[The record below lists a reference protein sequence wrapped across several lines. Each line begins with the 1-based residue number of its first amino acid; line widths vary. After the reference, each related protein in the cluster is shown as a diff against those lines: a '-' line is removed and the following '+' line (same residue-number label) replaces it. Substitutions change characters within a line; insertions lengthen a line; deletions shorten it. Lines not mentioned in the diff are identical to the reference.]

1 MSFDSLRFNRR
12 TLVAGAAAFALGS
25 VTGSSNALA
34 QGVEE
39 NYPLPLRDPSEYT
52 AYIPAVS
59 KPGQFAGYT
68 CEFDAVW
75 VALKT
80 FGEELS
86 LSDMIDIVGVDR
98 SIEPYYV
105 ESSRGMLIYGGDIS
119 NHFCGDYEH
128 NFLARSRTRAL
139 RPIFKEVGLPV
150 RTVSDEKQIRQCL
163 DRDRLIVIKG
173 TVDFKPW
180 TSAYWMTDNGKEFPV
195 VLGNDHAQVII
206 GYSDEVVVIRDV
218 LGPTST
224 NWERPYEYEVPWDQF
239 LACWWAQGNDGQAIG
254 ERGSFKG

>member
-1 MSFDSLRFNRR
+1 MSVRLHRFNRR
-12 TLVAGAAAFALGS
+12 TLMTGAAALAFGS
-25 VTGSSNALA
+25 VAGSNAVEA
-34 QGVEE
+34 QSVVE
-39 NYPLPLRDPSEYT
+39 NTPAPLRDISEYK

-59 KPGQFAGYT
+59 KSSQFAGYT

-75 VALKT
+75 VALRT
-80 FGEELS
+80 FGEDLS
-86 LSDMIDIVGVDR
+86 LADMIDIVGVDR

-119 NHFCGDYEH
+119 KHFCGDYEH

-150 RTVSDEKQIRQCL
+150 RTVRDQKEIIQCL
-163 DRDRLIVIKG
+163 ERDRLIVIKG
-173 TVDFKPW
+173 TVDFQPW
-180 TSAYWMTDNGKEFPV
+180 TSAYWVTPNNTEYPV

-206 GYSDEVVVIRDV
+206 GYNDDVVVIRDV

-224 NWERPYEYEVPWDQF
+224 NWSRPYEYEVPWDQF

>member
-1 MSFDSLRFNRR
+1 MSFDAQRMQRRSL
-12 TLVAGAAAFALGS
+12 LAGVAGLALSS
-25 VTGSSNALA
+25 VAGPKLA
-34 QGVEE
+34 SAQNVQV
-39 NYPLPLRDPSEYT
+39 NFPAPLRDVSEYD

-59 KPGQFAGYT
+59 KASQFAGYT

-86 LSDMIDIVGVDR
+86 LNDMIDIVGVDR

-105 ESSRGMLIYGGDIS
+105 ESNRGMLIYGGDIS
-119 NHFCGDYEH
+119 NRFCGDYEH

-150 RTVSDEKQIRQCL
+150 RTVRDQKEIIQCL
-163 DRDRLIVIKG
+163 DRERLIVIKA

-180 TSAYWMTDNGKEFPV
+180 TSAYWITPNGKEYPV
-195 VLGNDHAQVII
+195 VLGNDHAQVIM
-206 GYSDEVVVIRDV
+206 GYNQDVVVIRDV
-218 LGPTST
+218 LGPTSS
-224 NWERPYEYEVPWDQF
+224 NWERPYEYEVPWEQF
-239 LACWWAQGNDGQAIG
+239 LACWWAQGNDAQAVG
-254 ERGSFKG
+254 EKGSFKG

>member
-1 MSFDSLRFNRR
+1 MSFEPGLFNRR
-12 TLVAGAAAFALGS
+12 SLLAGA
-25 VTGSSNALA
+25 VALA
-34 QGVEE
+34 FGSAVGTDRAGAQSVIE
-39 NYPLPLRDPSEYT
+39 NAPPPLRSIAEYK

-59 KPGQFAGYT
+59 KAGQFAGYT

-75 VALKT
+75 VALRT
-80 FGEELS
+80 FGEDLS
-86 LSDMIDIVGVDR
+86 LNDMIDIVGVDR
-98 SIEPYYV
+98 SIEPYAV

-128 NFLARSRTRAL
+128 NFLARSKTRAL

-150 RTVSDEKQIRQCL
+150 RTVKDQKEIIQCL
-163 DRDRLIVIKG
+163 DRERLIVVKG

-180 TSAYWMTDNGKEFPV
+180 TSAYWVTPSGREYPV

-206 GYSDEVVVIRDV
+206 GYNDDVVVIRDV

-224 NWERPYEYEVPWDQF
+224 NWDRPYEYEVPWDQF

-254 ERGSFKG
+254 AHGSFKG